1 MAKFKDKLEA
11 TKLYVIAND
20 ARNLLSEM
28 EESNNWANIL
38 YEGIVSYK
46 ESHTSLEFIAFKLAI
61 HFHIIW
67 ILGENICRTTLYSIN
82 VLADLIGNSDTE
94 SIDWTIRVYPMPV
107 FG

>member
-28 EESNNWANIL
+28 EESNNWAITL
-38 YEGIVSYK
+38 EDGIASYK
-46 ESHTSLEFIAFKLAI
+46 ASHTSLEVIAFKLAI

-67 ILGENICRTTLYSIN
+67 ILGETICRTTLYSVD

-94 SIDWTIRVYPMPV
+94 SIDCTIRVYPMPV